1 MVLTQ
6 PEGSSD
12 NSSTAVEFPV
22 SDTNAVNAI
31 ASVASNSTASAGNS
45 SAPVG
50 NLTITDSDEDYDEPE
65 KNDAENIQDNVE
77 QQQDELEEE
86 FGRNGSEKATIK
98 LFEDP
103 ITSKP
108 VLHSGHFA
116 LIFASTLIIL
126 SILAYVGLVLWRG
139 RLEQRYGNGRQR
151 LVTEDD
157 YYNNN
162 DVRYFGL

>member
-6 PEGSSD
+6 PEGSD
-12 NSSTAVEFPV
+12 NSSTAAEVPAAEV
-22 SDTNAVNAI
+22 NSVNAT
-31 ASVASNSTASAGNS
+31 SSAGNS
-45 SAPVG
+45 TANDTSE
-50 NLTITDSDEDYDEPE
+50 EDYDEPE
-65 KNDAENIQDNVE
+65 KNDAENIQDNAE
-77 QQQDELEEE
+77 QQQEQLEEE

-103 ITSKP
+103 ITSQP

-139 RLEQRYGNGRQR
+139 KIEQRYGNGRQR